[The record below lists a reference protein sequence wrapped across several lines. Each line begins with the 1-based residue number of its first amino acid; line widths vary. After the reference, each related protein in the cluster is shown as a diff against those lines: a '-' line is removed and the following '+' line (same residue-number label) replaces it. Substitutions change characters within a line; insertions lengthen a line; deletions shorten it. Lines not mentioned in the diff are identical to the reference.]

1 MRNGI
6 DLYTFLRSLFAVYCA
21 PFPCF
26 DARTLGLMRDIIVIE
41 SSEEE
46 ALFLRTTVAP
56 SVTAATSSSLFYSLS
71 RSVWETLRSDPQ
83 IDPILTS
90 YLTSQ
95 TTVYHRTEGNRFLL
109 VFAPHEEP
117 TTQSLPRGPQI
128 PRRKRGQFQIYKV
141 ECLYRTN
148 WNKKYPLGV
157 SNLMHANFSNPEEF
171 AKIVFDKYPSQRMID
186 DLWTL
191 KQNCSSIQVDRILG
205 HYCPLPHIEVVRSMT
220 PTQVLRTVQIVPF
233 LMSSPDSVACV
244 VSKLV
249 QCILPARIWCQA
261 ARWREA
267 IREYISLGRFESMD
281 LGSMRWGKTRLIF
294 FVFKRVV
301 VPLISYLFYCTD
313 CDISDGPS
321 IVYIRRPVW
330 DLLVGKVSHGLSEI
344 LKLEPC
350 TGSPVAASV
359 RWLPKKAGMRPVVR
373 QPKFIKDKTKKL
385 LRFFSALRHAYSEK
399 LGYSV
404 FTREACKEPFAR
416 FAEHV
421 GGPIHF
427 FTADIQNC
435 FESIPF
441 GPLEGALAEL
451 APPNTLFSSVMV
463 TCGWGSAPKRKRP
476 IVFVRDDLGNLIS
489 QLPVSS
495 DASRPIF
502 IQASLS
508 SLSDERLNYH
518 CVRTEV
524 MRIVRSSVYN
534 LNTEGTTTTS
544 TPCKVTQTGLPQ
556 GSSLSV
562 MLVSLFYGWIDRN
575 LVSPYLTS
583 TVLVRL
589 VDDMLCLSRSE
600 FELQTL
606 LSLVVEKQIYGNINE
621 SKLRMGSTLT
631 NDSIDWAGFQLQPEI
646 TGKLN
651 LRMVRGT
658 DSAMH
663 ASGKRAA
670 SDDLM
675 QYFNASL
682 GRSIAQT
689 CLPVLF
695 DPRINT
701 YRCLR
706 QNAYLSGR
714 IAGRKIRNRI
724 DSFDPCENSIEEFVE
739 KLRRV
744 AKRRFKDSSL
754 VRIFQSGL
762 MHALGNG

>member
-1 MRNGI
+1 MWDSV

-41 SSEEE
+41 SSEEGT
-46 ALFLRTTVAP
+46 LFLRTTFAP
-56 SVTAATSSSLFYSLS
+56 SVTVGTSSSLFYSLS
-71 RSVWETLRSDPQ
+71 KIVWETLKSDPQ

-90 YLTSQ
+90 YLTWQ

-109 VFAPHEEP
+109 VFAPHDEP
-117 TTQSLPRGPQI
+117 TTQSLPRGQPI
-128 PRRKRGQFQIYKV
+128 LRRKRGEFQICKV

-157 SNLMHANFSNPEEF
+157 SNPIHANFSNPDEF
-171 AKIVFDKYPSQRMID
+171 SKIVLDKYPNQRIID

-191 KQNCSSIQVDRILG
+191 KQNCSAIDVDRILG
-205 HYCPLPHIEVVRSMT
+205 HYCPLPHLEGVRSMS
-220 PTQVLRTVQIVPF
+220 PTQVLRSVQMVPF
-233 LMSSPDSVACV
+233 LMSSPESVACV

-249 QCILPARIWCQA
+249 QSILPTRIWCQG
-261 ARWREA
+261 ARWRNA

-281 LGSMRWGKTRLIF
+281 FGSMRWGNTRLIF

-330 DLLVGKVSHGLSEI
+330 DLVVGKASHGLSEI

-350 TGSPVAASV
+350 TGSPLAASV

-385 LRFFSALRHAYSEK
+385 LRYFSALRHAYSEK

-441 GPLEGALAEL
+441 GPLEVALTEL

-463 TCGWGSAPKRKRP
+463 TCGSGSAPKRKRP
-476 IVFVRDDLGNLIS
+476 IVFVRNDLGNLIS
-489 QLPVSS
+489 QLPASS

-502 IQASLS
+502 VQASLS

-518 CVRTEV
+518 CVKTEV

-534 LNTEGTTTTS
+534 LNTEGTTTTRTS
-544 TPCKVTQTGLPQ
+544 FKVTQTGLPQ
-556 GSSLSV
+556 GSSFSV
-562 MLVSLFYGWIDRN
+562 MLVSLFYGWIDRD
-575 LVSPYLTS
+575 LVSPFLTS

-589 VDDMLCLSRSE
+589 VDDLVCLSRSE
-600 FELQTL
+600 SELRSL
-606 LSLVVEKQIYGNINE
+606 LSLVVEKRIYGSVNE
-621 SKLRMGSTLT
+621 SKLRIGSAASK
-631 NDSIDWAGFQLQPEI
+631 DSIDWAGFQLQPDI

-651 LRMVRGT
+651 LRTVQGT
-658 DSAMH
+658 DSVLH
-663 ASGKRAA
+663 ASGRRV
-670 SDDLM
+670 SDDLLE
-675 QYFNASL
+675 YFNASL

-695 DPRINT
+695 DARINT
-701 YRCLR
+701 IRCLR
-706 QNAYLSGR
+706 QNAFTSGR
-714 IAGRKIRNRI
+714 IAGHKLRHRI
-724 DSFDPCENSIEEFVE
+724 EAFAPCDASIAEFVE
-739 KLRRV
+739 KLRRY
-744 AKRRFKDSSL
+744 AKRRFKDTTL
-754 VRIFQSGL
+754 VRIFQSGII
-762 MHALGNG
+762 HALGNG